1 MVSALAWP
9 VTFLSAPWL
18 HVEVTH
24 DSNLYTR
31 HRCFFVMQSALAWV
45 GTFLSLLLIGGMQ
58 QWMNMHWSI
67 PLLLSAFGP
76 SCALVFGLPTLLSSQ
91 LTNSIGIQ
99 TDMSKLSIFA

>member
-1 MVSALAWP
+1 MFLCYAVCIGLGWHIPQLA
-9 VTFLSAPWL
+9 A
-18 HVEVTH
+18 
-24 DSNLYTR
+24 DRR
-31 HRCFFVMQSALAWV
+31 HA
-45 GTFLSLLLIGGMQ
+45 